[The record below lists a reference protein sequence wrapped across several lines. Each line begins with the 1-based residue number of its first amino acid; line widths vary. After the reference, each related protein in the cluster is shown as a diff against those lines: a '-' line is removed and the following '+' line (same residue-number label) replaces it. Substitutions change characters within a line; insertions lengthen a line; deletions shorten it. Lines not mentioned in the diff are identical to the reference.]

1 MLASEEGRAFSGRAG
16 RLVTPVELGFI
27 MEDMK
32 VSGLKQRRLREM
44 LKFFYRNWTELADGA
59 DDDDRWLIPGE
70 EADTHALLKDVL
82 RFTGGILEPEASAM
96 AVRFLLACPEV
107 LASAQ
112 RAHVL
117 VDDYQMHSRASQHLA
132 NLLARDSVI
141 VAADPAAVAEV
152 FDSYPYGEGIGEFT
166 QANEGCE
173 RIVLNESYACA
184 AAARAASRLRASL
197 DAGAAPL
204 GDAEAESDA
213 PSPSQSASS
222 ATSGTTATPTVPD
235 RAAIAASF
243 TALKATDPA
252 AEMASVADAVQTALE
267 AGADP
272 SSIYVLAFHPA
283 WERRVARV
291 LEARGIA
298 TATPV
303 RGRVAAG
310 DYRDLD
316 RCAAA
321 RLLTALALVANAHD
335 ALAWRAWC
343 GFGDYLAN
351 SAVFA
356 DMRAEADEQGK
367 DLVAMLDE
375 VAAAAPEEGFPGTGI
390 GRVLD
395 AYRTG
400 RTLIEQAQGLEGDEL
415 IGALA
420 SALNLTG
427 ENGEHAMQ
435 LVRALTAPEPKPVV
449 STSDTSS
456 DANAPVPAPSNAV
469 APTSSETDTAAPSD
483 AQTLIARARNRM
495 SAPAFEAAE
504 GCVLV
509 GDSAHLTGRA
519 PAMLVLAGFTNGF
532 FPTRDFF
539 DATVTTPDKQKL
551 VRATDTRRLYA
562 AAGKATQRLIASW
575 FTSTSL
581 VEAETLK
588 LEIARAKLRRG
599 ERIAVTTPSI
609 YLAEIDP
616 AAEPSAPGLPGDSQA
631 PGDAAAAPSS
641 LNHFEE
647 ATRPPRSLPSRTLR
661 VGTAALAAHVGPGFH
676 SPAGA
681 GARQESPTGAGTHQ
695 KLPPRPTFIKKAPA
709 RGGSRCKGSGER
721 EPPPNGGFSVF
732 RFYPTARKRW
742 GLLP

>member
-1 MLASEEGRAFSGRAG
+1 MTLELAPTPTAVLIEGGVGCGKTAALITRVATLLEDGAAPEDMLVLTATPDAARVLAARLIEVVGERGGAVEVTCAREVALGLLASEEGRAFSGRAG

-32 VSGLKQRRLREM
+32 TSGLKQRRLREM
-44 LKFFYRNWTELADGA
+44 LKFFYRNWTELAGGA

-70 EADTHALLKDVL
+70 EADTHALLKDIL

-141 VAADPAAVAEV
+141 VAADPAAVVEV

-173 RIVLNESYACA
+173 RIVLNESHACA
-184 AAARAASRLRASL
+184 AAARAASRLRALL

-204 GDAEAESDA
+204 GDAGAESDA

-222 ATSGTTATPTVPD
+222 ATSGTTAAPTLPD
-235 RAAIAASF
+235 RAATAASF

-252 AEMASVADAVQTALE
+252 TEMASVADAVQTALE
-267 AGADP
+267 AGADS

-283 WERRVARV
+283 WERRVARA

-415 IGALA
+415 IGAIA

-427 ENGEHAMQ
+427 ESGEHAIQ
-435 LVRALTAPEPKPVV
+435 LVRALTAPEPKPAV
-449 STSDTSS
+449 SAIDTSFGTS
-456 DANAPVPAPSNAV
+456 VPAP
-469 APTSSETDTAAPSD
+469 APDD
-483 AQTLIARARNRM
+483 AQTLITRARNRM
-495 SAPAFEAAE
+495 SAPVFEATE
-504 GCVLV
+504 GCVLI
-509 GDSAHLTGRA
+509 GDSAHLTGRT
-519 PAMLVLAGFTNGF
+519 PTTLVLTGFVNGF
-532 FPTRDFF
+532 FPTRDYF

-551 VRATDTRRLYA
+551 VRATDTRRLYT

-609 YLAEIDP
+609 YLTEIDP
-616 AAEPSAPGLPGDSQA
+616 ATEPSIPELPGDSQA
-631 PGDAAAAPSS
+631 PRDAAAATSS
-641 LNHFEE
+641 
-647 ATRPPRSLPSRTLR
+647 
-661 VGTAALAAHVGPGFH
+661 
-676 SPAGA
+676 
-681 GARQESPTGAGTHQ
+681 
-695 KLPPRPTFIKKAPA
+695 
-709 RGGSRCKGSGER
+709 
-721 EPPPNGGFSVF
+721 
-732 RFYPTARKRW
+732 
-742 GLLP
+742 

>member
-1 MLASEEGRAFSGRAG
+1 MTLELASTPTATLIEGGVGCGKTTALVARVAALLEDGAAPEDMLVLAATPDAARVLGARLTEAAGERGNAIEVTCAREVALGLLASEEGRAFSGRAG
-16 RLVTPVELGFI
+16 RLVTPLELGFI

-32 VSGLKQRRLREM
+32 TSGMKQRRLREM
-44 LKFFYRNWTELADGA
+44 LKFFYRNWTELAGGA
-59 DDDDRWLIPGE
+59 EDDDGWLIPGE

-82 RFTGGILEPEASAM
+82 RFTGGILEPEAAAM
-96 AVRFLLACPEV
+96 AVRFLLACPDA
-107 LASAQ
+107 LADVQ
-112 RAHVL
+112 RSYVL

-141 VAADPAAVAEV
+141 VAADPAAVVEV

-166 QANEGCE
+166 QANDGCE
-173 RIVLNESYACA
+173 RIVLAASHTCP

-197 DAGAAPL
+197 DAGSAPL
-204 GDAEAESDA
+204 GDEAAESDA

-235 RAAIAASF
+235 RAAAAASF
-243 TALKATDPA
+243 SALEAADPT
-252 AEMASVADAVQTALE
+252 AEMDAVAGAMQAALE

-283 WERRVARV
+283 WERRISRA
-291 LEARGIA
+291 LETRGIA
-298 TATPV
+298 AATPV

-395 AYRTG
+395 AYCTG
-400 RTLIEQAQGLEGDEL
+400 CTLIEQAQGLEGDTL
-415 IGALA
+415 IGTLA

-427 ENGEHAMQ
+427 ENGERAIQ

-456 DANAPVPAPSNAV
+456 DANAPVPAPSNAI
-469 APTSSETDTAAPSD
+469 APTSSETGTAAPSG
-483 AQTLIARARNRM
+483 ARALIARARRRM
-495 SAPAFEAAE
+495 NAPIFENSE
-504 GCVLV
+504 GRVLV

-532 FPTRDFF
+532 FPARDFF

-562 AAGKATQRLIASW
+562 AAGKATQRLAASW
-575 FTSTSL
+575 FTSIGL

-588 LEIARAKLRRG
+588 LEIGRVKLRRG
-599 ERIAVTTPSI
+599 ERIAVTAPSI
-609 YLAEIDP
+609 YLADIDP
-616 AAEPSAPGLPGDSQA
+616 GAETCTAEAAET
-631 PGDAAAAPSS
+631 AAAAPSS
-641 LNHFEE
+641 
-647 ATRPPRSLPSRTLR
+647 
-661 VGTAALAAHVGPGFH
+661 
-676 SPAGA
+676 
-681 GARQESPTGAGTHQ
+681 
-695 KLPPRPTFIKKAPA
+695 
-709 RGGSRCKGSGER
+709 
-721 EPPPNGGFSVF
+721 
-732 RFYPTARKRW
+732 
-742 GLLP
+742 

>member
-1 MLASEEGRAFSGRAG
+1 MTLELAPTPTAVLIEGGVGCGKTAALITRVATLLEDGAAPEDMLVLTATPDAARVLAACLIEVVGERGGAVEVTCAREVALGLLASEEGRAFSGRAG

-32 VSGLKQRRLREM
+32 TSGLKQRRLREM
-44 LKFFYRNWTELADGA
+44 LKFFYRNWTELAGGA

-70 EADTHALLKDVL
+70 EADTHALLKDIL

-141 VAADPAAVAEV
+141 VAADPAAVVEV

-173 RIVLNESYACA
+173 RIVLNESHACA
-184 AAARAASRLRASL
+184 AAARAASRLRALL

-204 GDAEAESDA
+204 GDAGAESDA

-222 ATSGTTATPTVPD
+222 ATSGTTAAPTVPD
-235 RAAIAASF
+235 RAATAASF
-243 TALKATDPA
+243 TALEATDPA
-252 AEMASVADAVQTALE
+252 AEMASVADAVQTSLE
-267 AGADP
+267 AGADS

-283 WERRVARV
+283 WERRVARA

-303 RGRVAAG
+303 RGHVAAG

-316 RCAAA
+316 RCAPA
-321 RLLTALALVANAHD
+321 RLLTALALIADAHD

-395 AYRTG
+395 AYRAG
-400 RTLIEQAQGLEGDEL
+400 RTLIEQVQGLEGDEL
-415 IGALA
+415 IGAIA

-427 ENGEHAMQ
+427 ESGEHAIQ
-435 LVRALTAPEPKPVV
+435 LVRALTAPEPKPAV
-449 STSDTSS
+449 SAIDTSFGTS
-456 DANAPVPAPSNAV
+456 APAP
-469 APTSSETDTAAPSD
+469 APDD
-483 AQTLIARARNRM
+483 AQTLITRARNRM
-495 SAPAFEAAE
+495 SAPVFEATE
-504 GCVLV
+504 GCVLI
-509 GDSAHLTGRA
+509 GDSAHLTGRT
-519 PAMLVLAGFTNGF
+519 PTTLVLTGFVNGF
-532 FPTRDFF
+532 FPTRDYF

-551 VRATDTRRLYA
+551 VRATDTRRLYT

-599 ERIAVTTPSI
+599 ERIAITTPSI

-641 LNHFEE
+641 
-647 ATRPPRSLPSRTLR
+647 
-661 VGTAALAAHVGPGFH
+661 
-676 SPAGA
+676 
-681 GARQESPTGAGTHQ
+681 
-695 KLPPRPTFIKKAPA
+695 
-709 RGGSRCKGSGER
+709 
-721 EPPPNGGFSVF
+721 
-732 RFYPTARKRW
+732 
-742 GLLP
+742 

>member
-1 MLASEEGRAFSGRAG
+1 MTLELAPTPTAVLIEGGVGCGKTAALIARAAALLEDGVAPEDMLMLAATPDAARVLSARLTEAAGERGGAIEVACARDVALRLLASDKGRAFSGRAG

-32 VSGLKQRRLREM
+32 TSGLKQRRLREM
-44 LKFFYRNWTELADGA
+44 LKFFYRNWTELAGGV

-70 EADTHALLKDVL
+70 EADTHALLKNVL
-82 RFTGGILEPEASAM
+82 HFTGGILEPEAAAM

-112 RAHVL
+112 RTHVL

-132 NLLARDSVI
+132 NLLARDSVT
-141 VAADPAAVAEV
+141 VAADPTAAVEV
-152 FDSYPYGEGIGEFT
+152 FDSYPYGEGVGEFT

-173 RIVLNESYACA
+173 RIVLNESHACA

-204 GDAEAESDA
+204 GDAAAESEA
-213 PSPSQSASS
+213 PSPSQGASS
-222 ATSGTTATPTVPD
+222 ATPDTAATPTIHD
-235 RAAIAASF
+235 RIAAAASF
-243 TALKATDPA
+243 TALEAADPA
-252 AEMASVADAVQTALE
+252 AEMNAVADTVQAALE
-267 AGADP
+267 AGTDP

-283 WERRVARV
+283 WERRAARA
-291 LEARGIA
+291 LEARSIA
-298 TATPV
+298 AATPV

-316 RCAAA
+316 RCAPA

-356 DMRAEADEQGK
+356 DMRAEADEQGE

-375 VAAAAPEEGFPGTGI
+375 VAAAAPAEGFPGTAI

-395 AYRTG
+395 AYRAG
-400 RTLIEQAQGLEGDEL
+400 RALIEQTQDLEGDEL
-415 IGALA
+415 IGTLA

-427 ENGEHAMQ
+427 ENGEHTIQ
-435 LVRALTAPEPKPVV
+435 LVRALTAPKPKPAV
-449 STSDTSS
+449 SASDTSS
-456 DANAPVPAPSNAV
+456 DVNAPVPAPSNAV
-469 APTSSETDTAAPSD
+469 APTSSETGTAAPSD
-483 AQTLIARARNRM
+483 AQTLIARVRNRT
-495 SAPAFEAAE
+495 SAPVFEATE
-504 GCVLV
+504 GCVLI
-509 GDSAHLTGRA
+509 GDSAHLTGRT
-519 PAMLVLAGFTNGF
+519 PATLVLAGFVNGF
-532 FPTRDFF
+532 FPARDYF
-539 DATVTTPDKQKL
+539 DATVTTLDKQKL
-551 VRATDTRRLYA
+551 VRATDTRRLYT

-575 FTSTSL
+575 FTSASL

-609 YLAEIDP
+609 YLADIDP
-616 AAEPSAPGLPGDSQA
+616 AA
-631 PGDAAAAPSS
+631 PSS
-641 LNHFEE
+641 
-647 ATRPPRSLPSRTLR
+647 
-661 VGTAALAAHVGPGFH
+661 
-676 SPAGA
+676 
-681 GARQESPTGAGTHQ
+681 
-695 KLPPRPTFIKKAPA
+695 
-709 RGGSRCKGSGER
+709 
-721 EPPPNGGFSVF
+721 
-732 RFYPTARKRW
+732 
-742 GLLP
+742 

>member
-1 MLASEEGRAFSGRAG
+1 MTLELAPTPTAVLIEGGVGCGKTAALITRVATLLEDGAAPEDMLVLTATPDAARVLAARLIEVVGERGGTVEVTCARDVALGPLASEEGRTFSGRAG

-44 LKFFYRNWTELADGA
+44 LKFFYRNWTELAGGA

-141 VAADPAAVAEV
+141 VAADPAAVVEV

-173 RIVLNESYACA
+173 RIVLNESHACA

-197 DAGAAPL
+197 DASAAPL
-204 GDAEAESDA
+204 GDAAAESET

-222 ATSGTTATPTVPD
+222 ATSGTTAAPTVPN
-235 RAAIAASF
+235 RAAAAASF
-243 TALKATDPA
+243 TALEATDPA
-252 AEMASVADAVQTALE
+252 TEMASVADAVQTALE

-283 WERRVARV
+283 WERRVARA

-435 LVRALTAPEPKPVV
+435 LVRALTAPEPKPAV
-449 STSDTSS
+449 SAIDTSFGTS
-456 DANAPVPAPSNAV
+456 VPAP
-469 APTSSETDTAAPSD
+469 APDD
-483 AQTLIARARNRM
+483 AQTLITRARNRM
-495 SAPAFEAAE
+495 SAPVFEATE
-504 GCVLV
+504 GCVLI
-509 GDSAHLTGRA
+509 GDSAHLTGRT
-519 PAMLVLAGFTNGF
+519 PTTLVLTGFVNGF
-532 FPTRDFF
+532 FPTRDYF

-551 VRATDTRRLYA
+551 VRATDTRRLYT

-609 YLAEIDP
+609 YLTEIDP
-616 AAEPSAPGLPGDSQA
+616 ATEPSIPELPGDSQA
-631 PGDAAAAPSS
+631 PRDAAAATSS
-641 LNHFEE
+641 
-647 ATRPPRSLPSRTLR
+647 
-661 VGTAALAAHVGPGFH
+661 
-676 SPAGA
+676 
-681 GARQESPTGAGTHQ
+681 
-695 KLPPRPTFIKKAPA
+695 
-709 RGGSRCKGSGER
+709 
-721 EPPPNGGFSVF
+721 
-732 RFYPTARKRW
+732 
-742 GLLP
+742 

>member
-1 MLASEEGRAFSGRAG
+1 MTLELASTPTATLIEGGVGCGKTTALVARVAALLEDGAAPENMLVLAATPDAARVLGARLTEAAGERGNAIEVTCARDVALGLLASEEGRAFSGRAG
-16 RLVTPVELGFI
+16 RLVTPLELGFI

-32 VSGLKQRRLREM
+32 TSGLKQRRLREM
-44 LKFFYRNWTELADGA
+44 LKFFYRNWTELAGDA
-59 DDDDRWLIPGE
+59 EDDDGWLIPGE
-70 EADTHALLKDVL
+70 EADVHALLKDVL
-82 RFTGGILEPEASAM
+82 HFTGGILEPEAAAL
-96 AVRFLLACPEV
+96 AVRFLLACPEA

-132 NLLARDSVI
+132 NLLARDSI
-141 VAADPAAVAEV
+141 TVAADPTAVVEV

-173 RIVLNESYACA
+173 RIVLNESHACA

-204 GDAEAESDA
+204 GDAGAESEA

-222 ATSGTTATPTVPD
+222 AMSGTTATPTVPD

-243 TALKATDPA
+243 TALEAADPA
-252 AEMASVADAVQTALE
+252 AEMDAVADTAQAVLE

-283 WERRVARV
+283 WERRVARA

-316 RCAAA
+316 RCAPA
-321 RLLTALALVANAHD
+321 RLLTALALVADAHD

-375 VAAAAPEEGFPGTGI
+375 VAAAAPEEGFPRTGI

-420 SALNLTG
+420 DALDLSAEERERTV
-427 ENGEHAMQ
+427 Q
-435 LVRALTAPEPKPVV
+435 LASALTATEPGV
-449 STSDTSS
+449 
-456 DANAPVPAPSNAV
+456 N
-469 APTSSETDTAAPSD
+469 APSD
-483 AQTLIARARNRM
+483 ARAMIARARQRM
-495 SAPAFEAAE
+495 NAPVFETTE
-504 GCVLV
+504 GHVLI
-509 GDSAHLTGRA
+509 GDSAHLTGLT
-519 PAMLVLAGFTNGF
+519 PATLVLCGFVNGF
-532 FPTRDFF
+532 FPIRDYF

-562 AAGKATQRLIASW
+562 AAGKATQRLAASW
-575 FTSTSL
+575 FTSIGL

-588 LEIARAKLRRG
+588 LEIGRVKLRRS
-599 ERIAVTTPSI
+599 ERIAVTAPSI
-609 YLAEIDP
+609 YLADIDP
-616 AAEPSAPGLPGDSQA
+616 GAETCTAEAAET
-631 PGDAAAAPSS
+631 AAAAPSS
-641 LNHFEE
+641 
-647 ATRPPRSLPSRTLR
+647 
-661 VGTAALAAHVGPGFH
+661 
-676 SPAGA
+676 
-681 GARQESPTGAGTHQ
+681 
-695 KLPPRPTFIKKAPA
+695 
-709 RGGSRCKGSGER
+709 
-721 EPPPNGGFSVF
+721 
-732 RFYPTARKRW
+732 
-742 GLLP
+742 

>member
-1 MLASEEGRAFSGRAG
+1 MTLELAPTPTAVLIEGGVGCGKTAALIARAAALLEDSAAPKDIMVLAATPDAARVLAARLIETVGERARAVEVACARDVALGLLASEEGRAFSGRAG

-27 MEDMK
+27 LEDMK

-44 LKFFYRNWTELADGA
+44 LKFFYRNWTELAGGA
-59 DDDDRWLIPGE
+59 DDDDSWLIPGE
-70 EADTHALLKDVL
+70 EADTHALLKDAL

-96 AVRFLLACPEV
+96 AVRFLLACPDA
-107 LASAQ
+107 LTDAQ

-132 NLLARDSVI
+132 NLLARDSI
-141 VAADPAAVAEV
+141 TVAADPAAVVEV

-173 RIVLNESYACA
+173 RIVLNESHACA
-184 AAARAASRLRASL
+184 SAARAANRLRASL
-197 DAGAAPL
+197 DAGVAPL
-204 GDAEAESDA
+204 DDAATA
-213 PSPSQSASS
+213 GNATSPSQGASS
-222 ATSGTTATPTVPD
+222 ATPDTAATPTIPD
-235 RAAIAASF
+235 RAAAAASF
-243 TALKATDPA
+243 TTLEAADPT
-252 AEMASVADAVQTALE
+252 AEMDAVADTVQAALE
-267 AGADP
+267 AGTDP

-283 WERRVARV
+283 WERRVARA
-291 LEARGIA
+291 LETRGIA

-367 DLVAMLDE
+367 NLVAMLDE
-375 VAAAAPEEGFPGTGI
+375 VAAAAPAEGFPGTAI

-395 AYRTG
+395 AYRAG
-400 RTLIEQAQGLEGDEL
+400 RALIEQTQGLEGDEL
-415 IGALA
+415 ISALA

-427 ENGEHAMQ
+427 ENGERAIQ
-435 LVRALTAPEPKPVV
+435 LVRALTAPEP
-449 STSDTSS
+449 S
-456 DANAPVPAPSNAV
+456 AV
-469 APTSSETDTAAPSD
+469 LAPSD

-495 SAPAFEAAE
+495 SAPVFEATE
-504 GCVLV
+504 GCVLI
-509 GDSAHLTGRA
+509 GDSTHLTGRT
-519 PAMLVLAGFTNGF
+519 PATLVLAGFVNGF
-532 FPTRDFF
+532 FPMRDFF

-562 AAGKATQRLIASW
+562 AAGKATQRLAASW
-575 FTSTSL
+575 FTSIGL

-588 LEIARAKLRRG
+588 LEIGRVKLRRG

-609 YLAEIDP
+609 YLADIDP
-616 AAEPSAPGLPGDSQA
+616 GAESRTVEVAK
-631 PGDAAAAPSS
+631 AAATAPSS
-641 LNHFEE
+641 
-647 ATRPPRSLPSRTLR
+647 
-661 VGTAALAAHVGPGFH
+661 
-676 SPAGA
+676 
-681 GARQESPTGAGTHQ
+681 
-695 KLPPRPTFIKKAPA
+695 
-709 RGGSRCKGSGER
+709 
-721 EPPPNGGFSVF
+721 
-732 RFYPTARKRW
+732 
-742 GLLP
+742 